1 MGYKTFNTS
10 EQTDFNFLIKKG
22 LKPNH
27 RFLDVGCGGGRLGYQ
42 AISYLNQDRYFAFDK
57 ETSMIKPFLSE
68 LKDFPKLLDKNPTI
82 YLSGFNMEFEEP
94 LVFDFIY
101 AHSVLTHVTPDLIA
115 ELMNNLRKHF
125 SKDTKF
131 FATFHLGTA
140 GCDIGGKHGQ
150 RKNEVWGAW
159 YTIEYLTDIMGRLG
173 FRTEFV
179 GTDTEN
185 WESVKRVLYS
195 PESKNISYSH
205 RNAAKKSDDP
215 RTRFTPYSVHSDM
228 LPEGYNLTRGPDGHQ
243 EMVLI
248 TMDKKPKSHRITMKD
263 TLPNNEVDPLLFL
276 NSSRFDIL
284 AKYIYGLLLLKER
297 ETSYG
302 EDLYYNH
309 LKVWNDCQYGD
320 GKKGIEEYKNS
331 FKELLS
337 SIQKEGFNPQ
347 KSKVYS
353 TADYRLINGGHRA
366 AACILLHKPICF
378 SEEGKGQTNVDY
390 SHTFFKNRKSFAE
403 EGLETKYCD
412 SIALEYCKIKPNT
425 FIATIFPSAEGDI
438 EEAERIIA
446 TKADIFYKKS
456 LKLNPN
462 GALNLMRQMYNGE
475 QWGGTPDNNY
485 AGLKEKARL
494 CFQKE
499 GDVNVYAITV
509 NDPKDTAPIKKE
521 VRKVFG
527 IGNHSI
533 HINDTREE
541 TFRLSRGLFNNN
553 SIDMMNVMKPNYY
566 PDFEQLSSFVYLS
579 LLKNGL
585 DPDNY
590 CITASSVL
598 SRLGLREGK
607 DLDYLHRGPTLE
619 EHPSVDSHNEY
630 SKGRYA
636 KTIDDIIYNPENHF
650 YFNGLKYASLEVI
663 KDLKEKRGEEK
674 DKKDLELINELLKR
688 K

>member
-1 MGYKTFNTS
+1 MDNPFDY
-10 EQTDFNFLIKKG
+10 
-22 LKPNH
+22 
-27 RFLDVGCGGGRLGYQ
+27 
-42 AISYLNQDRYFAFDK
+42 FDK
-57 ETSMIKPFLSE
+57 IFCINLDNRKDRWEKCLNKFSLLGIKDKVERFSAINLS
-68 LKDFPKLLDKNPTI
+68 
-82 YLSGFNMEFEEP
+82 
-94 LVFDFIY
+94 
-101 AHSVLTHVTPDLIA
+101 H
-115 ELMNNLRKHF
+115 
-125 SKDTKF
+125 
-131 FATFHLGTA
+131 
-140 GCDIGGKHGQ
+140 
-150 RKNEVWGAW
+150 
-159 YTIEYLTDIMGRLG
+159 LTDIDPKTRGRAGCALSHAKILREAAELRLG
-173 FRTEFV
+173 
-179 GTDTEN
+179 N
-185 WESVKRVLYS
+185 YLVLEDDFDLCYS
-195 PESKNISYSH
+195 PDECLKSLQLAQQELPEEWNILYLGGNLTNEYGIFPLEKFSGNLFKLNSCHTTHSFAVNSNFYETLNKELPTEENVFHWLSEKKAIDVYFSKNILHTSQSFIPQKMLFIQH
-205 RNAAKKSDDP
+205 ADFSDIESNYYDYVDWMKN
-215 RTRFTPYSVHSDM
+215 TFNSF
-228 LPEGYNLTRGPDGHQ
+228 
-243 EMVLI
+243 
-248 TMDKKPKSHRITMKD
+248 KD
-263 TLPNNEVDPLLFL
+263 TLLNDKVDPLLFL

-302 EDLYYNH
+302 EDIYYNH
-309 LKVWNDCQYGD
+309 LKVWNDCQHGD
-320 GKKGIEEYKNS
+320 GKNGIEEYKNS
-331 FKELLS
+331 FKDLLR

-347 KSKVYS
+347 KSKIKA
-353 TADYRLINGGHRA
+353 TADYRLINGGHRT

-378 SEEGKGQTNVDY
+378 DEGGVGQTNVDY
-390 SHTFFKNRKSFAE
+390 KYFKNKKDFVK
-403 EGLETKYCD
+403 EGLNTKYCD
-412 SIALEYCKIKPNT
+412 AIALEYCKIKPNT
-425 FIATIFPSAEGDI
+425 FIATIFPSADGDI

-456 LKLNPN
+456 LKLTPN

-475 QWGGTPDNNY
+475 QWGGTLNNNY

-499 GDVNVYAITV
+499 GEVNAYAITV
-509 NDPKDTAPIKKE
+509 SDPHDTTTIKEE

-533 HINDTREE
+533 HINDTWEE

-553 SIDMMNVMKPNYY
+553 SINMMNVMKPNYY

-579 LLKNGL
+579 LLRNGL

-619 EHPSVDSHNEY
+619 GHPSIDSHNEY
-630 SKGRYA
+630 SKGRYT

-674 DKKDLELINELLKR
+674 DKKDLELINELR
-688 K
+688 R

>member
-1 MGYKTFNTS
+1 MDNPFNYFDKIFCINLD
-10 EQTDFNFLIKKG
+10 ERTDRWEKCLNKFSLLGIEDKVERLSAVNLSHLTERDPKIRG
-22 LKPNH
+22 
-27 RFLDVGCGGGRLGYQ
+27 RAGCVLSHAKILRKAKELNLG
-42 AISYLNQDRYFAFDK
+42 SYLVLEDDFD
-57 ETSMIKPFLSE
+57 L
-68 LKDFPKLLDKNPTI
+68 
-82 YLSGFNMEFEEP
+82 
-94 LVFDFIY
+94 
-101 AHSVLTHVTPDLIA
+101 
-115 ELMNNLRKHF
+115 
-125 SKDTKF
+125 
-131 FATFHLGTA
+131 
-140 GCDIGGKHGQ
+140 C
-150 RKNEVWGAW
+150 
-159 YTIEYLTDIMGRLG
+159 
-173 FRTEFV
+173 
-179 GTDTEN
+179 
-185 WESVKRVLYS
+185 YS
-195 PESKNISYSH
+195 PEDCLESLSLSLKELPEKWNIFYLGGNLTDEYGTFPLEKFSDNLFKLNSCHTTHSFAVNSNFYDSLDKELPKEDNVFDWLSEKKAIDVYFSKNILHTSQSFIPH
-205 RNAAKKSDDP
+205 KMLFIQHADFSDIESNYYDYVDWMKN
-215 RTRFTPYSVHSDM
+215 TFDSF
-228 LPEGYNLTRGPDGHQ
+228 
-243 EMVLI
+243 
-248 TMDKKPKSHRITMKD
+248 KD
-263 TLPNNEVDPLLFL
+263 TLLNNKVDPLLFL

-309 LKVWNDCQYGD
+309 LKVWNDCQHGD
-320 GKKGIEEYKNS
+320 GKKGIEEYKSS

-378 SEEGKGQTNVDY
+378 SEGGKGQTNVDY
-390 SHTFFKNRKSFAE
+390 KYFKNKKNFVK
-403 EGLETKYCD
+403 EGLEAKYCD

-425 FIATIFPSAEGDI
+425 FIATIFPSADGDI
-438 EEAERIIA
+438 EEAERIIE
-446 TKADIFYKKS
+446 TKADIFYKKN
-456 LKLNPN
+456 LKLTPN

-475 QWGGTPDNNY
+475 QWGGTLNNNY
-485 AGLKEKARL
+485 GGLKEKARL

-509 NDPKDTAPIKKE
+509 NDPKDTVLIKEE

-533 HINDTREE
+533 HINDTWEE
-541 TFRLSRGLFNNN
+541 TFRLSRGFFNNN

-579 LLKNGL
+579 LLRNGL

-619 EHPSVDSHNEY
+619 GHPSVDSHNEY
-630 SKGRYA
+630 SKGRYN

-650 YFNGLKYASLEVI
+650 YFNGLKYASLGVV
-663 KDLKEKRGEEK
+663 KALKEKRNEEK
-674 DKKDLELINELLKR
+674 DQKDIRLIDQLINSI
-688 K
+688 

>member
-1 MGYKTFNTS
+1 M
-10 EQTDFNFLIKKG
+10 
-22 LKPNH
+22 
-27 RFLDVGCGGGRLGYQ
+27 
-42 AISYLNQDRYFAFDK
+42 
-57 ETSMIKPFLSE
+57 
-68 LKDFPKLLDKNPTI
+68 
-82 YLSGFNMEFEEP
+82 
-94 LVFDFIY
+94 
-101 AHSVLTHVTPDLIA
+101 
-115 ELMNNLRKHF
+115 
-125 SKDTKF
+125 
-131 FATFHLGTA
+131 
-140 GCDIGGKHGQ
+140 
-150 RKNEVWGAW
+150 
-159 YTIEYLTDIMGRLG
+159 
-173 FRTEFV
+173 
-179 GTDTEN
+179 
-185 WESVKRVLYS
+185 
-195 PESKNISYSH
+195 
-205 RNAAKKSDDP
+205 
-215 RTRFTPYSVHSDM
+215 
-228 LPEGYNLTRGPDGHQ
+228 
-243 EMVLI
+243 
-248 TMDKKPKSHRITMKD
+248 
-263 TLPNNEVDPLLFL
+263 
-276 NSSRFDIL
+276 DIL
-284 AKYIYGLLLLKER
+284 AKYIYGSLLLEGR

-320 GKKGIEEYKNS
+320 GKKSIEEYKNS

-378 SEEGKGQTNVDY
+378 SEEGKGQTNAFDY
-390 SHTFFKNRKSFAE
+390 SHTFFKNRKNFAE

-475 QWGGTPDNNY
+475 QWVGTPDNSY

-509 NDPKDTAPIKKE
+509 NDPKDTILIKKE

-566 PDFEQLSSFVYLS
+566 PDFEQLSSLVYLS

-590 CITASSVL
+590 CITAGSVL

-619 EHPSVDSHNEY
+619 EHPSVASHNEY

-650 YFNGLKYASLEVI
+650 YFNGLKYASLEVV

-674 DKKDLELINELLKR
+674 DKKDLELIDELLKR